1 MKNFNLTS
9 VYFILFI
16 LSVIFVTTF
25 DIYIYKL
32 KNPIVTIDTLQQN
45 KIIDSLEQVI
55 FYQNIENIHN
65 EIILEN
71 IKEIDSQ
78 LYYKASLNVE

>member
-1 MKNFNLTS
+1 MKNFNITS
-9 VYFILFI
+9 VYYVLFTI
-16 LSVIFVTTF
+16 TTF
-25 DIYIYKL
+25 FVCTYDIYIHKI
-32 KNPIVTIDTLQQN
+32 KNTIVTIDTLQQN